1 MDENTKATFKRVK
14 DMEMETIKMHRASC
28 MLAVG
33 FVIIR
38 WASIQ

>member
-14 DMEMETIKMHRASC
+14 DMEMETIKMHKASC

-38 WASIQ
+38 WGSIQ